1 VGAVTTMASKKT
13 VTIENLAALGSNRLV
28 GTLMALAKDDADI
41 RRRLRLELAGQ
52 AGSEDIAAEIAK
64 RLNAIRNARSPVD
77 WRKSREFVK
86 DLDLQRAM
94 IVDRVASSRPD
105 LALDLMWQFMSLADF
120 VFNRI
125 DDSNGALGDVFRSAC
140 KDLATLAS
148 KAKPDPESL
157 AERVFAAITN
167 NGYGV
172 FDNLIETVFP
182 ALGEKGVARLKSKL
196 GAALA
201 DCPMKDTRRDRRAD
215 SLRRALQDLASAEGD
230 VDGYIALSSAD
241 DRKQP
246 GIAAR
251 IGRKLLNA
259 GRAAEALVALE
270 NGPPKPRGSYLND
283 DLYHPGYEGPWSEWE
298 DNYLDALD
306 ATGETERAQMIRW
319 NAFEERLFVRRLRAY
334 LKGLP
339 DFEDI
344 AAEERAM
351 THALGF
357 KSFSSALYFFVE
369 WPDLA
374 RAAQLVRERR
384 AEIDGNAYYL
394 LDPAAGLLEGK
405 HPLAAT
411 LLRRAMIDDTLNGAK
426 STRYK
431 HAARHLM
438 ECQSLAPAIE
448 DYGLFETHQDFVARL
463 HAKHGRKTGFWSQ
476 FVEIAGARS

>member
-1 VGAVTTMASKKT
+1 VKAVTTMASKKT
-13 VTIENLAALGSNRLV
+13 VTVENLAALGSERLI
-28 GTLMALAKDDADI
+28 GILMALAKDDADI

-64 RLNAIRNARSPVD
+64 RLISMRNARSLVD
-77 WRKSREFVK
+77 WRKSLK

-105 LALDLMWQFMSLADF
+105 LALDLMWQFMSLADSAF
-120 VFNRI
+120 KRI
-125 DDSNGALGDVFRSAC
+125 DDSNGAVGDVFRSAC

-148 KAKPDPESL
+148 KAKPDPETL
-157 AERVFAAITN
+157 AERVFAAITD

-172 FDNLIETVFP
+172 FDELVEIVFP
-182 ALGEKGVARLKSKL
+182 ALGETGVARLKSKL

-201 DCPMKDTRRDRRAD
+201 DCPIKAAGHDRRAN
-215 SLRRALQDLASAEGD
+215 SLRRALQDLANAEGN
-230 VDGYIALSSAD
+230 VDGYIALVPAD

-270 NGPPKPRGSYLND
+270 NGAPKKHGSYLSD
-283 DLYHPGYEGPWSEWE
+283 DLYHAGYEGPWIEWE
-298 DNYLDALD
+298 DTYLDALD
-306 ATGETERAQMIRW
+306 ATGQTERAQVIRW
-319 NAFEERLFVRRLRAY
+319 DAFEQRLSVRRLRAY
-334 LKGLP
+334 LKALP

-344 AAEERAM
+344 AAEERAV
-351 THALGF
+351 THALRF
-357 KSFSSALYFFVE
+357 ESFSSALYFFAE

-374 RAAQLVRERR
+374 HAAQLVLERR
-384 AEIDGNAYYL
+384 AKIDGNAYHL
-394 LDPAAGLLEGK
+394 LDPAARVLEGK
-405 HPLAAT
+405 YPLAAT
-411 LLRRAMIDDTLNGAK
+411 LLRRAMIDDTLDGAR

-438 ECQSLAPAIE
+438 ECQSLASAIQ
-448 DYGLFETHQDFVARL
+448 DYGLFETHQAFVARL

-476 FVEIAGARS
+476 FAEIAGARS